1 MATPPNREP
10 VKISLPVAG
19 YGQRMG
25 RTILIIMA
33 LMGFLSAAAGRMGPP
48 SSSIDFD
55 RAAKEFSG
63 PSVTSDSD
71 SGSSRVESN
80 SGAEIALDRGP
91 DGHFYADVEINGA
104 TVHMLV
110 DTGASGVALS
120 RDAARSAGIATSIGM
135 NEVVGEG
142 ADGAVHGE
150 QVRIDRMRLGA
161 VSEEG
166 VSAVVLN
173 SGSMSLLGQD
183 FLQRFQSV
191 EIRDDRMILR

>member
-1 MATPPNREP
+1 
-10 VKISLPVAG
+10 
-19 YGQRMG
+19 MG
-25 RTILIIMA
+25 RTFLIIMA
-33 LMGFLSAAAGRMGPP
+33 VMGVFSALAGRVGAPADT
-48 SSSIDFD
+48 SNFD
-55 RAAKEFSG
+55 RAAKQFGGTSIASPSETGSSG
-63 PSVTSDSD
+63 VETY
-71 SGSSRVESN
+71 SGSGGEV
-80 SGAEIALDRGP
+80 ALERGS

-104 TVHMLV
+104 QVHMLV

-135 NEVVGEG
+135 NDVVGEG

-161 VSEEG
+161 VSVEG

-183 FLQRFQSV
+183 FLGRFQSV

>member
-1 MATPPNREP
+1 
-10 VKISLPVAG
+10 
-19 YGQRMG
+19 MG
-25 RTILIIMA
+25 RAFLIAMA
-33 LMGFLSAAAGRMGPP
+33 VMGFLSALAGRGHP
-48 SSSIDFD
+48 S
-55 RAAKEFSG
+55 AKPTDNFEHYAQQYG
-63 PSVTSDSD
+63 
-71 SGSSRVESN
+71 GSSADSTARPSEPVD
-80 SGAEIALDRGP
+80 GIAIALERSG
-91 DGHFYADVEINGA
+91 DGHFYADVEING
-104 TVHMLV
+104 TPVHMLV

-161 VSEEG
+161 ASAEG

-173 SGSMSLLGQD
+173 AGDMSLLGQD

-191 EIRDDRMILR
+191 EIKDDRMILR